1 MSRKRRTVADEA
13 FLIVRSAAANL
24 RNGEIIRAHAHDWHQ
39 LIYVSEG
46 VLCVRTDAGSW
57 IAPASW
63 AIWVPARVRHAVRFI
78 GECALRTLYVRP
90 DWRPGLPDRCS
101 VVTVSVLL
109 RELILRITAMGMLDE
124 RDMTGAAIAT
134 VALEEFRQ
142 SDVPPFTLP
151 QPTTE
156 PMRRAADLIVNQAPQ
171 AGTIDRLARA
181 VGIRARTLERRFL
194 AETGLS
200 LGRWRRHHGLLRAL
214 ECLAVGTPIKTV
226 ASTAGYAN
234 PSAFIAAF
242 RSFFGTT
249 PARYFAR
256 P

>member
-1 MSRKRRTVADEA
+1 MSRKRRTAADEA
-13 FLIVRSAAANL
+13 FLIVRSSAANL
-24 RNGEIIRAHAHDWHQ
+24 RNGAVIAEHAHDWHQ

-46 VLCVRTDAGSW
+46 VLCVSTDAGSW
-57 IAPASW
+57 VAPASW
-63 AIWVPARVRHAVRFI
+63 AIWVPAGVRHGVRFI

-90 DWRPGLPDRCS
+90 GWRPQLPDRCS

-109 RELILRITAMGMLDE
+109 RELILRITAMGMLDA
-124 RDMTGAAIAT
+124 RDMIGAAIAI

-156 PMRRAADLIVNQAPQ
+156 LMRRAADLIVNQAPQ
-171 AGTIDRLARA
+171 AVTIGKLAQT
-181 VGIRARTLERRFL
+181 VGVGARTLERRFF
-194 AETGLS
+194 AETGIS
-200 LGRWRRHHGLLRAL
+200 LGRWRQHHALLRAL
-214 ECLAVGTPIKTV
+214 EHLALGTPIKTV
-226 ASTAGYAN
+226 ASTTGYAN

-242 RSFFGTT
+242 RNFFGTT

-256 P
+256 Q